1 MHKNDKNCTFS
12 YDIFLTFHTKLNK
25 IQRSILLDVYHYMKG
40 MCIPNLPVDLQM
52 VIMLNNYRLEATSP
66 INCVM

>member
-1 MHKNDKNCTFS
+1 MDLSVCIS
-12 YDIFLTFHTKLNK
+12 LYEL
-25 IQRSILLDVYHYMKG
+25 G